1 MIGRPTSAPSISE
14 QFPKPFPECHS
25 HALPRSLPAALLEW
39 SLRGAHPHREDHRP
53 RIGCADHS
61 RTVLRA
67 ERIDGMTGL
76 ALTPERR
83 TELAALLDDGPRLT
97 AEYPKVAE
105 YLDTAPM
112 LSGTGDPEAD
122 GAFDLRFVH
131 FMTGGTAEFGNPYWE
146 IVGPAVGTDGERR
159 VINGGSADGSVRLG
173 FVQTILQ
180 AAYAYAIPSP
190 ETLEWVQRFSQGR
203 TVVEL
208 GAGRGYWARQLSD
221 YGMTVEAF
229 DSEPPDTSA
238 NLSFPDTPGQP
249 AVWFPVGGPEE
260 FATELDADSVLF
272 LCWPPGWG
280 NTMASEALK
289 LFESR
294 GGSRLVFIGEPKGG
308 KTGDDAF
315 FDRLSAA
322 WSLESADER
331 FVSWWNLTDVA
342 QGWVR
347 RP

>member
-1 MIGRPTSAPSISE
+1 MCPGRIE
-14 QFPKPFPECHS
+14 
-25 HALPRSLPAALLEW
+25 
-39 SLRGAHPHREDHRP
+39 
-53 RIGCADHS
+53 
-61 RTVLRA
+61 
-67 ERIDGMTGL
+67 GMTGL
-76 ALTPERR
+76 VLTPERR

-112 LSGTGDPEAD
+112 LSGTGNPEAD

-131 FMTGGTAEFGNPYWE
+131 YMTGGSTAFGNPYWE

-159 VINGGSADGSVRLG
+159 VVNGGSANGSVRLG

-190 ETLEWVQRFSQGR
+190 ETLDWVKTFSGGR

-208 GAGRGYWARQLSD
+208 GAGRGYWARLLADQ
-221 YGMTVEAF
+221 GVTVKSF
-229 DSEPPDTSA
+229 DSEPPDTTA
-238 NLSFPDTPGQP
+238 NPSFPDTPGQP
-249 AVWFPVGGPEE
+249 AVWFPVGGLDE
-260 FATELDADSVLF
+260 FTAELDEDSVLF

-280 NTMASEALK
+280 NTMASKALE

-294 GGSRLVFIGEPKGG
+294 GGRRLVFMGEPKGG

-315 FDRLSAA
+315 FDRLSSA
-322 WSLESADER
+322 WSLESVDEQY
-331 FVSWWNLTDVA
+331 VSWWNLADVA

-347 RP
+347 HL